1 MRFDLDWY
9 KLTAERLRWDDLD
22 LEGFATNPLGEDDLR
37 CLRYMHDVEYHTAC
51 YLRDRLSS
59 WARVDSRSRR

>member
-9 KLTAERLRWDDLD
+9 KLTADRLRWDDLD

-51 YLRDRLSS
+51 YLRDLLSTR
-59 WARVDSRSRR
+59 AHEDSRSRR